1 MEQAVSGLVAEAVRR
16 HGKAANLGRQ
26 LKQLVGRDYD
36 ESSISKWARGEVQ
49 PPANIF
55 LAVAKVSDL
64 SVDEFMQRPALGDV
78 GRRLDALER
87 AMGAIAEQSSSELL
101 QEIHRLRET
110 MDDRDRLLAEALEA
124 VARGVDSQV
133 AMRQVRDNLTNGE

>member
-26 LKQLVGRDYD
+26 LRQYVDRDYN
-36 ESSISKWARGEVQ
+36 ESTISKWARGEIQ
-49 PPANIF
+49 PPADIF

-64 SVDEFMQRPALGDV
+64 SVDEFMQRPALGEV
-78 GRRLDALER
+78 GHRLDALNT
-87 AMGAIAEQSSSELL
+87 EL
-101 QEIHRLRET
+101 QNLRRT
-110 MDDRDRLLAEALEA
+110 MDVRGRLLADALEA

-133 AMRQVRDNLTNGE
+133 AMRHVRDNLPDGE